1 MPASHDRHIGRLS
14 WAHGVALALALG
26 AGGSVMAERQQEK
39 SATAVSPGGN
49 AARSGA
55 TSDAVI
61 RRYLE
66 AQGGEEKTSATIA
79 LNQHLRTAPS
89 FQPRPPGGLTLEP
102 DLIQALAAD
111 VAGAVPDGRRY
122 ALIGIIILL
131 DAPGRARMADAA
143 LDGLRRA
150 ETESDRT
157 FSRTALSAATRKTP
171 DILMSAIR
179 DASDERLL
187 GDLAETARG
196 VAIPDDVRRKL
207 DTTSAASASLAI
219 QVQIAQTLG
228 AGASGYDEVV
238 NKVIAELERASSDKE
253 RERLMVTL
261 SRFPQRGDVVRPVM
275 MKAVGASQ
283 SPSRVA
289 WRAIAQTGPEGI
301 RFLAASIKQAR
312 DTATLVDQT
321 VMMSSVA
328 AETWPL
334 PADVIQEVIEASAAA
349 WLRSDDPLLRSTVS
363 WVLVR
368 AGSAAVAPVRAALAG
383 ARPSE
388 ARSELADVLSQ
399 IGG

>member
-1 MPASHDRHIGRLS
+1 MPVPHDQHASRLP
-14 WAHGVALALALG
+14 WAQGIALAMAIG
-26 AGGSVMAERQQEK
+26 SAGPVMAERQQHK
-39 SATAVSPGGN
+39 PAAVVSPGSD
-49 AARSGA
+49 AARSDA
-55 TSDAVI
+55 ASDEVV

-66 AQGGEEKTSATIA
+66 AQGVEPKTAATIA

-89 FQPRPPGGLTLEP
+89 FTPRPPGGLALEP
-102 DLIQALAAD
+102 DLLEALAAD
-111 VAGAVPDGRRY
+111 VAGPVPDGRRY

-143 LDGLRRA
+143 LSGLRRA
-150 ETESDRT
+150 ETASDRA
-157 FSRTALSAATRKTP
+157 FSRSALSATTRKTP
-171 DILMSAIR
+171 EILMSAIR
-179 DASDERLL
+179 DASDARLL

-196 VAIPDDVRRKL
+196 VALPDDVHRKL
-207 DTTSAASASLAI
+207 DATSAASSSLDI

-228 AGASGYDEVV
+228 AGASGYDDIV

-261 SRFPQRGDVVRPVM
+261 SRFPERGDAVRPVM
-275 MKAVGASQ
+275 MEAAGASQ

-301 RFLAASIKQAR
+301 RFLATSIKQAR

-334 PADVIQEVIEASAAA
+334 PADITQEVIEASAAA

-399 IGG
+399 IGS